1 MTIIKEIS
9 DLYIQNAEKDA
20 KISLLRRKFVEENE
34 LLLEKLTEELKKEVN
49 KKEKVSA
56 LKVENLVR
64 SIKNLRDG
72 VEKVI
77 KTITDLKQEH
87 KRLLEIIKAKEP
99 SGLKKTKENLEQSLR
114 MRGELE

>member
-34 LLLEKLTEELKKEVN
+34 LLLEKLTEELKKEVHKDKISSLN
-49 KKEKVSA
+49 VEK
-56 LKVENLVR
+56 LVR
-64 SIKNLRDG
+64 SIKNIRDG
-72 VEKVI
+72 VEAVI
-77 KTITDLKQEH
+77 NTITDLKQEH
-87 KRLLEIIKAKEP
+87 KRLVEIIKAKEP
-99 SGLKKTKENLEQSLR
+99 SGLKKVKENLEQSLR